1 MRVVPGRPR
10 GRRRDREGQ
19 RMLRNRSIFV
29 LLSLLISWPAM
40 ARSGSVVEYDLA
52 PDVAATL
59 GSDGVLVVTEAGA
72 QPGVPR
78 LVSAWDWP
86 SGGRPQQPGDVFTAV
101 AREGDPGG
109 HRGFSPHADD
119 DGDGRT
125 DEDPL
130 DGVDND
136 GDGRIDEDFAAIS
149 HRMGAWSQ
157 DRGPIRRR
165 VETYH
170 WTWPQLETL
179 VAARFVQA
187 GAEALAPLRLRL
199 TDRTDWQQLDQ
210 VCLGDDVPET
220 GPLFL
225 AAPLASGATPRW
237 LGVVVLDPGGPRDRT
252 ERIRTAGHELQ
263 IPLRDGEVAVA
274 VASGVTRLQ
283 VIDDLAA
290 AARLFDGMTDPVTGR
305 QVGWLP
311 AAARPRVPADR
322 LPAAEIL
329 ADGPGRFELR
339 LAMTADQV
347 RRFDPDLFRLA
358 DRALGIPRELVWQP
372 AAARGRAIGWPDA
385 PGAACDPY
393 AVLEARGAGVLRY
406 RFAGS
411 APGLPEDQPPRLA
424 AVLAD
429 GRAAELPLALVAP
442 DTSATPV
449 AGGTLRLAPRLLSTF
464 PNPFRVQ
471 TRVRFEVPTTAGEA
485 YVWEGDGPPPFEPQQ
500 RLPFADGGASVSV
513 RIYSVEGKEVATL
526 FAQHVGPGIYEAAWD
541 GRDRIGRTV
550 ASGAYICKLQI
561 ENSSVTKQLIF
572 VR

>member
-1 MRVVPGRPR
+1 
-10 GRRRDREGQ
+10 
-19 RMLRNRSIFV
+19 MLRNRSIFV
-29 LLSLLISWPAM
+29 LLSLLIIWPAL
-40 ARSGSVVEYDLA
+40 ARSGPVVAYDLA
-52 PDVAATL
+52 PGVTATL
-59 GSDGVLVVTEAGA
+59 GSDGVLAVMEAGA
-72 QPGVPR
+72 QPDVPR

-86 SGGRPQQPGDVFTAV
+86 TGGRTRQPGAVFTAV

-109 HRGFSPHADD
+109 HRGFSPDADD
-119 DGDGRT
+119 DGDGLT

-136 GDGRIDEDFAAIS
+136 GDGRLDEDHAAIS

-157 DRGPIRRR
+157 ARGPIRRR

-170 WTWPQLETL
+170 WSWPQLETL
-179 VAARFVQA
+179 VAARFHQTGA
-187 GAEALAPLRLRL
+187 GALAPLRLRL
-199 TDRTDWQQLDQ
+199 TDHAPWRQLDQ

-225 AAPLASGATPRW
+225 APPSAAGATPRW
-237 LGVVVLDPGGPRDRT
+237 LGVVVLDHGGPRDRT
-252 ERIRTAGHELQ
+252 QRIRTDAHELQ

-290 AARLFDGMTDPVTGR
+290 AARLFHGMTDPVTGR
-305 QVGWLP
+305 HVGWLP
-311 AAARPRVPADR
+311 SAVRPRVPADR

-339 LAMTADQV
+339 LAVSADQV

-358 DRALGIPRELVWQP
+358 DRDLGVPRELVWQP
-372 AAARGRAIGWPDA
+372 AAATARDLGWPDA

-393 AVLEARGAGVLRY
+393 AVLEALGTGMLRY

-411 APGLPEDQPPRLA
+411 APDAPDGQPPTLT

-429 GRAAELPLALVAP
+429 GRTAALPLTLAAP
-442 DTSATPV
+442 DT
-449 AGGTLRLAPRLLSTF
+449 GTTRAASGMLRLSPRLLSTF

-485 YVWEGDGPPPFEPQQ
+485 YVWDGEGPPPFEPRQ
-500 RLPFADGGASVSV
+500 RLPFAAGGAPVSV

-561 ENSSVTKQLIF
+561 ENASVTKQLIF